1 MDFFGIGWLELFFIL
16 IIVLLVAGPKDIE
29 RGAKG
34 LGRTINKL
42 NRSPSFQAIR
52 RASTELRNLP
62 QRLAKEAN
70 LEELKELSQEVK
82 QVTQEVQQVQQDVQQ
97 VRQELKENTSNI
109 TGAHKTF
116 QAWVQ
121 ELPAENGTPP
131 PALPPP
137 PASGAGSAA
146 PAAEPTTPNT
156 PNAQ

>member
-1 MDFFGIGWLELFFIL
+1 MDIFGIGTLEFFFIL
-16 IIVLLVAGPKDIE
+16 IIILLVAGPKDIE

-70 LEELKELSQEVK
+70 LEELKELSQEV
-82 QVTQEVQQVQQDVQQ
+82 QQVKQDVQQ
-97 VRQELKENTSNI
+97 VKQEIKANTSNI
-109 TGAHKTF
+109 SGTHKTF

-121 ELPAENGTPP
+121 EMPANGAETVP
-131 PALPPP
+131 PAGQAPP
-137 PASGAGSAA
+137 A
-146 PAAEPTTPNT
+146 PAAPDTTPDT
-156 PNAQ
+156 THDPAAPKAP